1 MNHNEKQK
9 IDTLYELITTHGVEG
24 PSKGRP
30 VAAFITN
37 PITGAYHHAT
47 RDAYALRF
55 IHCKILMAIDQGMP
69 CINPA
74 NEVPNTSARRT
85 LWLYMHY
92 CLPEYLGKQAE
103 LRSLLDLHN
112 ANKLMQGIEQ
122 IILRKLAAGEITDA
136 AYASAVRDDTNFF
149 SFANAWFDRP
159 IGSRAK
165 SKKLT
170 A

>member
-1 MNHNEKQK
+1 MKNNK
-9 IDTLYELITTHGVEG
+9 IEILKELITKYGVEG

-37 PITGAYHHAT
+37 PITGAYHHAS

-55 IHCKILMAIDQGMP
+55 IHCKILMAIDQDLP
-69 CINPA
+69 CINPLREA
-74 NEVPNTSARRT
+74 PNASARRT

-92 CLPEYLGKQAE
+92 CLRNNPEKQAD
-103 LRSLLDLHN
+103 LQSLLDLHN
-112 ANKLMQGIEQ
+112 ANKLMQGIER

-136 AYASAVRDDTNFF
+136 AYASAVRNDANFLT
-149 SFANAWFDRP
+149 FAKAWFDRP

-165 SKKLT
+165 SKKL
-170 A
+170 AA